1 MFEHLLYIVSRNKH
15 VSTDYTLGVRMKN
28 KAKKITFRLNVEDF
42 DMLNYLKETQSINIS
57 GLLRNLIKK
66 HIYQMK

>member
-1 MFEHLLYIVSRNKH
+1 
-15 VSTDYTLGVRMKN
+15 MKN